1 METKKYERDVTFT
14 SGNLTL
20 WEGLLLKS
28 VVDAISKGKIIVV
41 VVVHTTTDHLTRTH
55 TCNGPEYRVSNIETV
70 FKQSFVAV

>member
-41 VVVHTTTDHLTRTH
+41 ETDEAFEKRTENA
-55 TCNGPEYRVSNIETV
+55 TN
-70 FKQSFVAV
+70 